1 MNDFRWEVINSETIA
16 RGNRI
21 INSLSAS
28 EDHAVDFTDDD
39 NFYKELNAKVNV
51 AKVGAYKCRH
61 GFTLESL
68 PQKWFISP
76 ETASRTVQHTIQ
88 QDISMILHPSLTRKF
103 KTNDQAPRYNRLQH
117 SVFADTMQAGTVSG
131 RVNRYAQVYPT
142 DFV

>member
-1 MNDFRWEVINSETIA
+1 MTDLRGKVINNETII
-16 RGNRI
+16 RGRRI
-21 INSLSAS
+21 IYYLYPSK
-28 EDHAVDFTDDD
+28 DHAVDFTDDD
-39 NFYKELNAKVNV
+39 NFYIAINAKVNV

-131 RVNRYAQVYPT
+131 RVNLYAQVYPT
-142 DFV
+142 DFF